1 MENLQIEVL
10 LDILKNRFIV
20 NMKRHSDLSWDL
32 CEKAILN
39 NNSLFNALSYMESSG
54 GEPDVI
60 KISGEY
66 VFVDTSSE
74 SPIGRRNCCYD
85 LEAKI
90 GRKKFPP
97 EFDAMSICEEHN
109 VDMLSVD
116 DYHDLQSYGIFDA
129 KTSSWL
135 LTPETI
141 RARGGALFG
150 DNRYGNVF
158 IYHNGADSY
167 YGARGFRVKVKV

>member
-1 MENLQIEVL
+1 MEKISREEL
-10 LDILKNRFIV
+10 LDILKDRFKTNANRHKDIT
-20 NMKRHSDLSWDL
+20 WDK
-32 CEKAILN
+32 CEEAIK
-39 NNSLFNALSYMESSG
+39 NNSILYDALSYMEASG

-74 SPIGRRNCCYD
+74 SPKGRRNCCYD

-97 EFDAMSICEEHN
+97 EFDAMSICNDFNAHL
-109 VDMLSVD
+109 LSVD
-116 DYHDLQSYGIFDA
+116 DYQDLQSYGVFDS

-135 LTPETI
+135 LTPESI
-141 RARGGALFG
+141 RGRGGALFG
-150 DNRYGNVF
+150 DNRYGSVF

-167 YGARGFRVKVKV
+167 YGARGFRIKVKI